1 MAAWTAAARAER
13 APASRQHTRARPAKR
28 TRAAPS
34 RVTGSV
40 LWIGVLAALLA
51 GVVAMNVA
59 VLRLNMRLDHL
70 GRERATLRAENA
82 ALYSQLSSA
91 AATGRIQTLAMKRL
105 GYVQA
110 SSAQTSYVNIGR

>member
-13 APASRQHTRARPAKR
+13 VPAPARPRAAKR
-28 TRAAPS
+28 ACPQR

-59 VLRLNMRLDHL
+59 VLRLNLTLDRL
-70 GRERATLRAENA
+70 GRERASLRADIAERQ
-82 ALYSQLSSA
+82 SQLSSA
-91 AATGRIQTLAMKRL
+91 AATGRIQALAMKRL

-110 SSAQTSYVNIGR
+110 TPEQMSYVKLGR